1 MRTRESIRARCSL
14 NGKQLRRRCRQ
25 LAVKRLVGIFMRAA
39 TMVKVAYAVLAYYPS
54 TASAL
59 LVRRTVGLQ
68 KKRAAAAITKGF
80 PAELA
85 LTEKT

>member
-1 MRTRESIRARCSL
+1 
-14 NGKQLRRRCRQ
+14 
-25 LAVKRLVGIFMRAA
+25 MRAA